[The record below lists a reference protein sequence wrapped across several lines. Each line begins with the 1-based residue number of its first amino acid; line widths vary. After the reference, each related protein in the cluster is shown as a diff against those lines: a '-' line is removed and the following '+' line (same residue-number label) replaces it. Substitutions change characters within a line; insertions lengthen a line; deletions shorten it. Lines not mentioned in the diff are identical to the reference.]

1 VAAGIETRHARSCR
15 TRKGGR
21 CDCEP
26 SYRVRIRLT
35 DRPAVVR
42 TFESQ
47 AEAASWRKDAQ
58 LNLRRGRTVDLGG
71 RKTLAAVAAEWLE
84 AAEAG
89 TVRARG
95 GDAYKPSAIR
105 SYERTLRLRVYGP
118 DAPMAWLGGEPI
130 EDIRRGDLQ
139 ELVDRLTADG
149 IAPKTIEA
157 TVIPLKAILRRELER
172 DRLKVNPTVG
182 LVLPRGE
189 VARDRIADPV
199 EAAALIAAAPDRDRA
214 VWATAMYAGM
224 RRGELRALRVRNIDL
239 DANLLRV
246 ERGWDDIEGEIS
258 TKGRRR
264 RNVPIPSVLRE
275 YLLAHLMRTG
285 RRADPDALVFGSTD
299 SEPFA
304 PRDLT
309 KRADAAWTAAGLAR
323 ITLHEGRHTFASY
336 MIAAGVNAKALS
348 TYMGHASITITL
360 DRYGHLFPGAE
371 DEAAGLLDA
380 YLTRAGGGH
389 GA

>member
-1 VAAGIETRHARSCR
+1 MAKGIEERHSRSCR

-26 SYRVRIRLT
+26 SYRVRIRPT
-35 DRPAVVR
+35 GRDPIAR
-42 TFESQ
+42 TFDSS
-47 AEAASWRKDAQ
+47 AEATSWRKDA
-58 LNLRRGRTVDLGG
+58 LLALRRGRDVDLGG
-71 RKTLAAVAAEWLE
+71 RKTLRTVALEWLQ

-118 DAPMAWLGGEPI
+118 DAPMAWLGDEPI
-130 EDIRRGDLQ
+130 EDIRRADLQ
-139 ELVDRLTADG
+139 ELVDNLTDR
-149 IAPKTIEA
+149 IAAKTIEA
-157 TVIPLKAILRRELER
+157 TVIPLKAVFRREIER

-182 LVLPRGE
+182 LKLPRGE
-189 VARDRIADPV
+189 QPRDRIADPV
-199 EAAALIAAAPDRDRA
+199 EARALLAALPNEDRA
-214 VWATAMYAGM
+214 IWATAMYAGL

-239 DANLLRV
+239 DANVIRV
-246 ERGWDDIEGEIS
+246 ERGWDDKEGEIP

-264 RNVPIPSVLRE
+264 RKVPIPSALRE
-275 YLLAHLMRTG
+275 PLLAHLMRTG
-285 RRADPDALVFGSTD
+285 RRGDPEALVFGSTAT
-299 SEPFA
+299 EPFA
-304 PRDLT
+304 PRDVT
-309 KRADAAWTAAGLAR
+309 RQADGAWAELQR
-323 ITLHEGRHTFASY
+323 ITLHECRHTFASY

-348 TYMGHASITITL
+348 TFMGHASITITL

-380 YLTRAGGGH
+380 YLTRAIGGR

>member
-1 VAAGIETRHARSCR
+1 MAAGIEERHSRSCR

-26 SYRVRIRLT
+26 TYRVRIRLQGRDPIT
-35 DRPAVVR
+35 RAFTSP
-42 TFESQ
+42 
-47 AEAASWRKDAQ
+47 AEAKGWRKDAM
-58 LNLRRGRTVDLGG
+58 LALRRGRDVDQGG
-71 RKTLAAVAAEWLE
+71 RKTLRTVAAEWLQ

-118 DAPMAWLGGEPI
+118 DAPLAWLGDEPI
-130 EDIRRGDLQ
+130 EDIRRADLQ
-139 ELVDRLTADG
+139 ELVDHLTDR
-149 IAPKTIEA
+149 IAAKTIEA
-157 TVIPLKAILRRELER
+157 TVIPLKAVFRREIER

-182 LVLPRGE
+182 LKLPRGE
-189 VARDRIADPV
+189 QARDRIADPV
-199 EAAALIAAAPDRDRA
+199 EARALLAALPDDDRA
-214 VWATAMYAGM
+214 VWATAMYAGL

-239 DANLLRV
+239 DANVIRV
-246 ERGWDDIEGEIS
+246 ERGWDDKEGEIP

-264 RNVPIPSVLRE
+264 RKVPIPAALRE
-275 YLLAHLMRTG
+275 PLLAHLMRTG
-285 RRADPDALVFGSTD
+285 RRGDPSALVFGSTAA
-299 SEPFA
+299 EPFA
-304 PRDLT
+304 PKDLT
-309 KRADAAWTAAGLAR
+309 RRADTAWAKLER
-323 ITLHEGRHTFASY
+323 ITLHECRHTFASY

-348 TYMGHASITITL
+348 TFMGHASITITL

-371 DEAAGLLDA
+371 DEAAGLLDT
-380 YLTRAGGGH
+380 YLTRTTGSQ